1 MPILPL
7 KPLLLPLSVTILVAS
22 LGASHLWAYRQGKQA
37 ERTVQE
43 ARTTQALL
51 RAAHEAERIRDQDLA
66 LLTGARDRETILRE
80 RIREVR
86 IDVPT
91 PDCRDLGTDWLHAAN
106 QAIAASRSRELSRTL
121 P

>member
-1 MPILPL
+1 MAMLSPR
-7 KPLLLPLSVTILVAS
+7 PLLFPLVVVTLVVS
-22 LGASHLWAYRQGKQA
+22 LGSSHLLAYRQGKTA

-43 ARTTQALL
+43 LRTAQALQ
-51 RAAHEAERIRDQDLA
+51 RAAREAERIRDQDLA
-66 LLTGARDRETILRE
+66 ILTGARDRETILRE

-91 PDCRDLGTDWLHAAN
+91 PDCRDLGADWLRAAN
-106 QAIAASRSRELSRTL
+106 QAIAAAHSRELPGIL